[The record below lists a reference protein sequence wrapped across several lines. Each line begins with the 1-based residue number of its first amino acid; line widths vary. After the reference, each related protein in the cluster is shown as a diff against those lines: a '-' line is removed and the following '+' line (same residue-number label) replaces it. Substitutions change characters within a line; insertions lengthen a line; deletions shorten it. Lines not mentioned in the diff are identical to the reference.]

1 MKRTRWTKRMM
12 IALMLPLACA
22 SLSAQATKSVSERS
36 NGAVERWNN
45 DVKLDDGQKLAV
57 EALASNFASQCDS
70 INALDSLS
78 LDARM
83 ALKKEAHANYVNSVH
98 FMLTPTQKQAIV
110 NKQVAKKKAQDSKKK
125 NNIKK

>member
-70 INALDSLS
+70 INALDSLP
-78 LDARM
+78 LDTRV
-83 ALKKEAHANYVNSVH
+83 ALKKEAHATYVNSVQS
-98 FMLTPTQKQAIV
+98 MLTPTQKQVLV
-110 NKQVAKKKAQDSKKK
+110 NIQVAKKKAQESKKK
-125 NNIKK
+125 SNKK